1 MDGVA
6 SSGMRHWKC
15 PCNLLRQPA
24 ALQQRHQYF
33 RLMGRLEIYE
43 LLLSLTHNG
52 IYTII
57 FFFAASK
64 KNYMGHPWHR
74 HRKAET
80 EEKEKKKTCHHRQKK
95 KSKHSFF
102 IHKKS
107 QHRYSSSECKIL
119 QLYECLWV
127 FVCVWEKGR
136 ESVCVCVCVNI
147 ISRLL
152 SDP

>member
-57 FFFAASK
+57 FFLLLQ
-64 KNYMGHPWHR
+64 
-74 HRKAET
+74 
-80 EEKEKKKTCHHRQKK
+80 KKTTWDILDIDTGRQKQKK
-95 KSKHSFF
+95 KKKRKHVITGKKKNPNTHFSFTKNPN
-102 IHKKS
+102 IVTARQSAK
-107 QHRYSSSECKIL
+107 YSNFTSV
-119 QLYECLWV
+119 YECL
-127 FVCVWEKGR
+127 CVYEKKG
-136 ESVCVCVCVNI
+136 EKVSVCVCVCEHN
-147 ISRLL
+147 
-152 SDP
+152 